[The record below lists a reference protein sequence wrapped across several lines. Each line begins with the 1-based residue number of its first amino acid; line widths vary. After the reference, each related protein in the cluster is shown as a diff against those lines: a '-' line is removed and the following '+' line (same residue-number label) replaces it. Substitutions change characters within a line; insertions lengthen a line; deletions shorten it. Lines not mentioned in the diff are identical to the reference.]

1 MQVVIMAGGLGSRL
15 HPLTAD
21 TPKPMLPVGD
31 QPLLQRIISQL
42 RECGFKR
49 IHISTFHCAD
59 KIEEYFGNGAE
70 FGVEIIYLPEETPLG
85 TAGALGLME
94 NAGRGVLVLNGDVLT
109 SIDFNKMIAFHHE
122 NQAALTMA
130 THPYRVQIPYGV
142 VESNGHHVL
151 GMREKPQ
158 YAFSVNAGIYVLS
171 PQAHAS
177 ITKGVRLMMSDVIED
192 LIAKREAV
200 IAFPFEE
207 YWLDI
212 GQHEHYQKAQDDVQE
227 LAQEFNSNAKNKILA
242 ASLPW
247 LASTT
252 GLEIISGMG
261 VNLSSLLPGLGM

>member
-1 MQVVIMAGGLGSRL
+1 MQVIIMAGGLGSRL
-15 HPLTAD
+15 YPLTAD

-31 QPLLQRIISQL
+31 QPLLQRIITQL

-49 IHISTFHCAD
+49 IHISTFHCGE
-59 KIEEYFGNGAE
+59 KIEEYFGSGAD
-70 FGVEIIYLPEETPLG
+70 FGVEIEYLVEETPLG
-85 TAGALGLME
+85 TAGALGLMS
-94 NAGRGVLVLNGDVLT
+94 NAGLGVLVLNGDILT
-109 SIDFNKMIAFHHE
+109 SIDFNKMIRFHHE
-122 NQAALTMA
+122 NHAALTMA
-130 THPYRVQIPYGV
+130 THPYRVQVPYGV

-177 ITKGVRLMMSDVIED
+177 IQKGAHLMMSDLIEN
-192 LIAKREAV
+192 LITNRETV

-212 GQHEHYQKAQDDVQE
+212 GQHEHYEQAQQDVQQ
-227 LAQEFNSNAKNKILA
+227 LPATLKNKVVA

-247 LASTT
+247 IAAASTLKVI
-252 GLEIISGMG
+252 GNIAPGIS
-261 VNLSSLLPGLGM
+261 SILPGLGL

>member
-15 HPLTAD
+15 YPLTAD

-31 QPLLQRIISQL
+31 QPLLQRIVVQL

-59 KIEEYFGNGAE
+59 KIEDYFGNGAD
-70 FGVEIIYLPEETPLG
+70 FGVEIIYLPEEKPLG
-85 TAGALGLME
+85 TAGALGLIKE
-94 NAGRGVLVLNGDVLT
+94 AGLGVLVLNGDVLT

-122 NQAALTMA
+122 NKAALTMA

-142 VESNGHHVL
+142 VESNGHHIL

-171 PQAHAS
+171 PQTHNS
-177 ITKGVRLMMSDVIED
+177 IAVGVRLMMSEVIET
-192 LIAKREAV
+192 LIAQRQPV

-212 GQHEHYQKAQDDVQE
+212 GQHEHYRQAQEDVQQLPLTALNHE
-227 LAQEFNSNAKNKILA
+227 AA
-242 ASLPW
+242 ASQP
-247 LASTT
+247 
-252 GLEIISGMG
+252 
-261 VNLSSLLPGLGM
+261 